1 MKRADNFNFQIV
13 IGLAQFD
20 PNGWIYLV
28 MSFCNVKSAKNIFLI
43 IFLFQFWAPKV
54 SQNHQFLLLKGK
66 SRQSND
72 NLRVKVI
79 TTFEKKA
86 PYSKIHWTGFEP
98 ASYRSALN
106 IMATKNFC
114 MK

>member
-1 MKRADNFNFQIV
+1 MADEEQVKNMMNFKVKRADNFNFQIV

-79 TTFEKKA
+79 TTLDE
-86 PYSKIHWTGFEP
+86 YSGP
-98 ASYRSALN
+98 
-106 IMATKNFC
+106 
-114 MK
+114 